1 MVFIRLFVYSLLCVI
16 IAVAHY
22 GKEYN
27 IMIPI
32 NQHRITDFCKKNDI
46 AFLGVLGSAS
56 RNDFG
61 TKSDVDILVRYA
73 RPKGLF
79 EHSGVALALESL
91 FGRKVDLV
99 TDRAL
104 SKYIRTNVYRDLK
117 PLYGRQNS

>member
-1 MVFIRLFVYSLLCVI
+1 MMTF
-16 IAVAHY
+16 
-22 GKEYN
+22 
-27 IMIPI
+27 
-32 NQHRITDFCKKNDI
+32 NQQQVTDLCKKNDI
-46 AFLGVLGSAS
+46 AFLGVFGSAS
-56 RNDFG
+56 RNDFS
-61 TKSDVDILVRYA
+61 TKSDIDILVRYA

-117 PLYGRQNS
+117 PLYGQQHA